1 MHKEEALELCKK
13 HMHKY
18 VLIHTTDGMQ
28 YDGIIAHIDDEY
40 VHLAVPVGAGDFA
53 GQGMQGM
60 QTAQPMQSVQGMQGM
75 RAFVGYP
82 GTYGYPGY
90 GYPGYGYGYPA
101 YGYGGRFRR
110 LVLPLAALA
119 AISLL
124 PYF

>member
-1 MHKEEALELCKK
+1 MHKHEAIEICKQ
-13 HMHKY
+13 HIHKY

-28 YDGIIAHIDDEY
+28 YDGIVESLDDEY
-40 VHLAVPVGAGDFA
+40 VYLAVPVGAA
-53 GQGMQGM
+53 ELAPPQ
-60 QTAQPMQSVQGMQGM
+60 A
-75 RAFVGYP
+75 RALPGYYGYGGYP
-82 GTYGYPGY
+82 GYAYGPGVAGY

-110 LVLPLAALA
+110 LALPLAALA